1 MLARYERDL
10 RHDSCTYS
18 KTCSVHILPG
28 SLYSIY
34 QGSPW
39 RALSACPSTAPSQ
52 TSMCHPAGRHR
63 YMCSAVSLQ
72 ANSTRAGHGIAVHAR
87 LGCLVKGL
95 YKVTY
100 RHSSRVLLCD
110 DFGSSWNAVPI
121 CEVSET
127 VVS

>member
-1 MLARYERDL
+1 MQRPHIAREPLQHLSGFTLASFERL
-10 RHDSCTYS
+10 PQHCTKPNVHVPSCRPTPLYVQRS
-18 KTCSVHILPG
+18 KPPG
-28 SLYSIY
+28 ELNK
-34 QGSPW
+34 GE
-39 RALSACPSTAPSQ
+39 
-52 TSMCHPAGRHR
+52 
-63 YMCSAVSLQ
+63 
-72 ANSTRAGHGIAVHAR
+72 HGIAVHAR